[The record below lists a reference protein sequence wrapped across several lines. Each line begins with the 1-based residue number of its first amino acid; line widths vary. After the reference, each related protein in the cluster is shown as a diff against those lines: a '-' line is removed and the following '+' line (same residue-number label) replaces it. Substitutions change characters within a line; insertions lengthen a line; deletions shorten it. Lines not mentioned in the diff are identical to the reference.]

1 MNENQAIRV
10 DLLEKVEQLAVAEGR
25 GFDFVFGRLLIF
37 GAIDRIR
44 DNYHMFFVDT
54 GERPEPPRTF
64 PEYVAA
70 KDRAKV
76 GLPSLKELARE
87 RWEAKLA
94 QERAASLAA
103 TQQEIA
109 Q

>member
-44 DNYHMFFVDT
+44 DDYHMFFC
-54 GERPEPPRTF
+54 
-64 PEYVAA
+64 
-70 KDRAKV
+70 
-76 GLPSLKELARE
+76 
-87 RWEAKLA
+87 
-94 QERAASLAA
+94 
-103 TQQEIA
+103 
-109 Q
+109 